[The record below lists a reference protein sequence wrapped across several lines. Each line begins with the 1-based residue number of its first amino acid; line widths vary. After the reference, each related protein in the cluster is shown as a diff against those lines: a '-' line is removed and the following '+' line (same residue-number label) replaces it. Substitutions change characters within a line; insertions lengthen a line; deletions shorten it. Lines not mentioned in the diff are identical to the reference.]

1 MKTIILIYLMLIIP
15 WVVIC
20 QSPAEQ
26 LVYKGKFVEI
36 YVEKA
41 IYHTIS
47 NENFMMK
54 FIIKNTSD
62 KNIGADLSDY
72 WKVIYPNQWC
82 IYQKPYREVIDE
94 RRIIPD
100 KIINK
105 TAIIQSFKNNKLD
118 TISPG
123 GSFEYYRDWNGSGE
137 KADLKNKNE
146 YLIISIDGQL
156 LVTDGKSV
164 EQITL
169 TDAKEEDRVI
179 VINYPIPHFDVP
191 ENAAIVSK
199 KIK

>member
-1 MKTIILIYLMLIIP
+1 MKKIILIYILFIIP
-15 WVVIC
+15 FFATC
-20 QSPAEQ
+20 QSPSEQ
-26 LVYKGKFVEI
+26 MVYKGKFVEI
-36 YVEKA
+36 YVDKA

-47 NENFMMK
+47 NENFLMK

-62 KNIGADLSDY
+62 KAIGVDLSDY
-72 WKVIYPNQWC
+72 WKVIYPNQWG

-118 TISPG
+118 TISAG
-123 GSFEYYRDWNGSGE
+123 GRYEYYRDWNGSGE

-179 VINYPIPHFDVP
+179 VINYPILQIDIP